1 MFKIYGGGMDQY
13 ANIEALIGFFD
24 NDDFETIKSGDSN
37 TIKALL
43 KQKNLNPICLGE
55 LILWVIDPKSINKEK
70 RSSVIETIS
79 LHVAD
84 RLQKLLQD
92 TAPDQELS
100 KLIENPDEL
109 DSDTKVN
116 LKELFEREDFFPF
129 HSMLTHLVELRDQNK
144 PATSEAEVDGE
155 DILLALIH
163 DPCFSTLYLLNHLNR
178 IINPS
183 IIPERSCAEH

>member
-1 MFKIYGGGMDQY
+1 MTQSE
-13 ANIEALIGFFD
+13 AIEELIHFFD
-24 NDDFETIKSGDSN
+24 NDDYETIQSGDSQN
-37 TIKALL
+37 IQHLL
-43 KQKNLNPICLGE
+43 KQKNLNPICLEE
-55 LILWVIDPKSINKEK
+55 LILWVLDPHSISTEY
-70 RSSVIETIS
+70 RSVAIQGIS

-84 RLQKLLQD
+84 RLKKLLQD

-109 DSDTKVN
+109 DSDTKAD
-116 LKELFEREDFFPF
+116 LQELFEREDFFPF
-129 HSMLTHLVELRDQNK
+129 HDMLTHLVELRDQNK

-155 DILLALIH
+155 NVLLALIH

-183 IIPERSCAEH
+183 IIPDRSCAEH